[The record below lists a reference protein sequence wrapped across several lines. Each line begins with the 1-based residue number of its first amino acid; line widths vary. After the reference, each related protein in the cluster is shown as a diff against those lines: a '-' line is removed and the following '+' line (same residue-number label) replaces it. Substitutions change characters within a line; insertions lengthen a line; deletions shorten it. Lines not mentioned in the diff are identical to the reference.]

1 MHRAQ
6 KVNTKHVDEYKMSL
20 WPREES
26 QRSCNPQDRRSRCCS
41 TSTNACAAGGAC
53 EHNGWIQTACFGA
66 RRNDSRTC
74 VTLEPIMRNTHKLY
88 ILCLVPW
95 ASLRKPKQR
104 LLRNRKRRG
113 VRWSRHND
121 DNVPQ
126 GFSVVLSQDCKDSRQ
141 ARENMYLCSPGSWA
155 HTRLSGVIKIWKC
168 INAIPVG
175 DYNMRQAGMMAC
187 ANGLKLRAICLF
199 LVWISWICRCDWRV
213 SAYIV
218 R

>member
-1 MHRAQ
+1 MMMLDKLQIVPRSHNAQ
-6 KVNTKHVDEYKMSL
+6 GPESKQQTSL
-20 WPREES
+20 WPWEES
-26 QRSCNPQDRRSRCCS
+26 QWSCNPQDRRSRCCS

-66 RRNDSRTC
+66 RRNNPRTC

-104 LLRNRKRRG
+104 LLRNRKGRR
-113 VRWSRHND
+113 VSWSRHND

-141 ARENMYLCSPGSWA
+141 TGENIYLF
-155 HTRLSGVIKIWKC
+155 TR
-168 INAIPVG
+168 
-175 DYNMRQAGMMAC
+175 
-187 ANGLKLRAICLF
+187 KLGTHPSVKRH
-199 LVWISWICRCDWRV
+199 
-213 SAYIV
+213 
-218 R
+218 